1 MNGAPIE
8 IAPSLLSADFAF
20 LGRDIA
26 LLESAGCRVLHLDV
40 MDGHYVPNITIGPAV
55 VSAVRRVS
63 KSELDTHLMIEDP
76 GRFLEAFRAA
86 GSDQLTIHYEIAG
99 DCRKVLSKIRAS
111 GMSPGISLKPGT
123 PVEEIG
129 GLLDLV
135 DLVLV
140 MSVEPG
146 FGGQEFIPESLE
158 RIRTLKGMVAKTGR
172 EILIS
177 ADGGINLRTAAAA
190 AAAGA
195 ARLVAG
201 SAVFRGDPAANYR
214 ALLAAAGGQA
224 IYM

>member
-1 MNGAPIE
+1 MNVCPIE
-8 IAPSLLSADFAF
+8 IAPSLLSADFAC
-20 LGRDIA
+20 LERDIA

-40 MDGHYVPNITIGPAV
+40 MDGHYVPNITFGPAV

-63 KSELDTHLMIEDP
+63 KSELDTHLMIEEP
-76 GRFLEAFRAA
+76 GRFLEAFRSA
-86 GSDQLTIHYEIAG
+86 GSGQLTIHYEIAG
-99 DCRKVLSKIRAS
+99 DCPKLLAEIRRL

-158 RIRTLKGMVAKTGR
+158 RIRTLKGMIARTGR
-172 EILIS
+172 AILIS
-177 ADGGINLRTAAAA
+177 VDGGINLRTASAA

-195 ARLVAG
+195 SRLVAG
-201 SAVFRGDPAANYR
+201 SAVFRGDPGANYR
-214 ALLAAAGGQA
+214 ALVAACAPA
-224 IYM
+224 VRM